1 MNPRAISLPSNN
13 SLQQLKIEN
22 IGMNFTSLE
31 FFLELNNLTL
41 LSDLDLSG
49 NALKQIGNLT
59 KNLPNLQELDVTGNP
74 YTPCDCETFLNLE
87 YMNKVMYSLSKWS
100 NYQYS
105 IRKILVMSQIESI
118 QYP

>member
-1 MNPRAISLPSNN
+1 MISPENSKLEQFLYSHDNRCTFTMNPRAILLPSNN

-31 FFLELNNLTL
+31 NFLELNNLSL
-41 LSDLDLSG
+41 LSDLDLSS

-59 KNLPNLQELDVTGNP
+59 KNLPSLQKLDVTGNP

-87 YMNKVMYSLSKWS
+87 YMNKV
-100 NYQYS
+100 
-105 IRKILVMSQIESI
+105 I
-118 QYP
+118 